1 MISIQGG
8 FSISPVSNIASI
20 ENPPVGFM
28 ISPARHLHFWFSI
41 ASFLGW
47 LSICHVWLLDGM
59 WVYWRVFIGIANLR
73 YPAKSWILCWL
84 VDNPIDTKR
93 LVRISLYPSKIDLVN
108 NQSVLTGGRESTT
121 CLQGARLWWAKVG
134 FARQGEI
141 FLGGMAHHKWKP
153 EINGTWTHWNH
164 WNPWNMLEL
173 MDLFKLTID
182 GLV

>member
-93 LVRISLYPSKIDLVN
+93 LVRIKVPIQDWPRYIVERYHLHISA
-108 NQSVLTGGRESTT
+108 T
-121 CLQGARLWWAKVG
+121 CQGKYQDPFMASNEG
-134 FARQGEI
+134 IG
-141 FLGGMAHHKWKP
+141 AHHTAASM
-153 EINGTWTHWNH
+153 ITISFITW
-164 WNPWNMLEL
+164 
-173 MDLFKLTID
+173 
-182 GLV
+182 